1 MGSWNLSPGL
11 NFVGSFQVSGQ
22 PYATGSI
29 DCLEA
34 SLPGG
39 VEVVFPYVTRW
50 FKVLNNDELNACK
63 VAFSVSGMTGSS
75 NYFTVAA
82 ADLDQFGQGNSGVL
96 ELKVSSIWIS
106 GSNNVDIIAGLTN
119 INTNKTATETGPNWS
134 GSTGVG

>member
-22 PYATGSI
+22 PYASGSI
-29 DCLEA
+29 DCLA
-34 SLPGG
+34 GDLPGG
-39 VEVVFPYVTRW
+39 VEIVFPYVTRW
-50 FKVLNNDELNACK
+50 FKVLNNDETNPCK
-63 VAFSVSGMTGSS
+63 VAFSLSGMTGS
-75 NYFTVAA
+75 NNFFLVDA

-106 GSNNVDIIAGLTN
+106 GSNNVDVVAGLTN
-119 INTNKTATETGPNWS
+119 IQTGKTATDTGPNWS